1 MLAAIHRNQSIVEA
15 RCGTTTLEAPE
26 TPERWQGRVIRS
38 DDAAKVC
45 GRGLEP
51 SVFPSLKLSTR
62 LFYNHNLK
70 THILSA
76 FGDAPLRSLT
86 RDGIQ
91 KWLNGKFRGGMVLEL
106 SPALSDHVG
115 TLLNA
120 AEMDE
125 LIRQNVVKKDR
136 LPRRI
141 HSEEP
146 PLVSLDDLK
155 SLLKELPE
163 PSRSIAALIVL
174 TGLRIREMLALR
186 WCEVDLTSGTL
197 RVRQTVYEGQF
208 DTPNTK
214 RSRRVVPLSPIAV
227 QILGLQKQGS
237 GTALIFSSA
246 TGTPLGRRNLLNSAV
261 QPDCCKARTEGFNWH

>member
-1 MLAAIHRNQSIVEA
+1 
-15 RCGTTTLEAPE
+15 
-26 TPERWQGRVIRS
+26 
-38 DDAAKVC
+38 
-45 GRGLEP
+45 
-51 SVFPSLKLSTR
+51 
-62 LFYNHNLK
+62 
-70 THILSA
+70 
-76 FGDAPLRSLT
+76 
-86 RDGIQ
+86 
-91 KWLNGKFRGGMVLEL
+91 
-106 SPALSDHVG
+106 
-115 TLLNA
+115 
-120 AEMDE
+120 MDE

-146 PLVSLDDLK
+146 PLVSLDNLK

-163 PSRSIAALIVL
+163 PSRSIGALIVL

-186 WCEVDLTSGTL
+186 WCDVDLTSGTL

-214 RSRRVVPLSPIAV
+214 RSGRVVPLSPIAD

-246 TGTPLGRRNLLNSAV
+246 TGTPLCRRNLLNSAV